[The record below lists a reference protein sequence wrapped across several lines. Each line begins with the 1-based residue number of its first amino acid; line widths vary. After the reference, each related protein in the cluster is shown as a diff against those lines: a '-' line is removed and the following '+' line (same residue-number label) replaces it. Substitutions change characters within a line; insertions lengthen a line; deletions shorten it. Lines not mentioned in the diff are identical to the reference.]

1 MTNLFTSKTILIPG
15 GSGSWGNELTRQL
28 LEFNPAKI
36 IIYSRGEI
44 AQVAMQRKFN
54 NPKLQFVIG
63 DVRDRNALSRLFAST
78 EIDYVFHLAALK
90 HVPICENEPWEAVAT
105 NIAGISNVIDAVLTA
120 GTVKKFFL
128 VSTDKAVDPV
138 NVYGNTKAI
147 AEKMVIKANCRTTR
161 TEFLTIRGG
170 NVLGTNGSIVP
181 YLIEQIQTKN
191 EVTITDRRMTRYFMP
206 VQDAI
211 RLLFFAA
218 EHGIGGETYV
228 MNMPSFYIVDLAL
241 LLIDE
246 YGNNDTKMIVTGA
259 REGEKMHETL
269 ISKSEVPRTKYIN
282 NDFHVI
288 YPAMN
293 VNRLHGQ
300 HYWDDYEVFNAVN
313 EHSEFTSYQA
323 LKSSELLKQLLQNG
337 GFIK

>member
-44 AQVAMQRKFN
+44 AQVAMQRRFN
-54 NPKLQFVIG
+54 NSKLQFVIG

-105 NIAGISNVIDAVLTA
+105 NIAGISNVIDTVLTA

-147 AEKMVIKANCRTTR
+147 AEKMVIKANCQTQR

-170 NVLGTNGSIVP
+170 NVLGTNGSLVP
-181 YLIEQIQTKN
+181 FLIEQIRTKN
-191 EVTITDRRMTRYFMP
+191 EVTITDRGMTRYFMP
-206 VQDAI
+206 V
-211 RLLFFAA
+211 
-218 EHGIGGETYV
+218 
-228 MNMPSFYIVDLAL
+228 
-241 LLIDE
+241 
-246 YGNNDTKMIVTGA
+246 
-259 REGEKMHETL
+259 
-269 ISKSEVPRTKYIN
+269 
-282 NDFHVI
+282 
-288 YPAMN
+288 
-293 VNRLHGQ
+293 
-300 HYWDDYEVFNAVN
+300 
-313 EHSEFTSYQA
+313 
-323 LKSSELLKQLLQNG
+323 
-337 GFIK
+337 